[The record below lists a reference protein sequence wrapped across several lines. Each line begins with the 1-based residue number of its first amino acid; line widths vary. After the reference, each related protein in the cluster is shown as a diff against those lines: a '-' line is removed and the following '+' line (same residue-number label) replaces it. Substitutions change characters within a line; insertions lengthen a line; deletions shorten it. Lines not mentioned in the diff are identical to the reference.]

1 MTTPFSWLPHSGL
14 LSGTAYRAGADADG
28 SPKADTP
35 GLPLWAVWGTGNLFI
50 LLSVVLQNRCQ
61 QLSFAEGATTMPILI
76 FFFLNNCSV
85 LVPLKG
91 LYVFLIKNKINIKRV
106 VRGAVGR
113 KPILYWLFGLE
124 VDSQKQFMR
133 NSRPWKHFTCTGYL
147 VWRPHGKHWLGNT
160 PAHLLHTL
168 ENSRS

>member
-1 MTTPFSWLPHSGL
+1 MGCVRHWGSLRALVCSAAEP
-14 LSGTAYRAGADADG
+14 LSAIKLCRGSYNHAYID
-28 SPKADTP
+28 
-35 GLPLWAVWGTGNLFI
+35 F
-50 LLSVVLQNRCQ
+50 
-61 QLSFAEGATTMPILI
+61 

-133 NSRPWKHFTCTGYL
+133 NSRP
-147 VWRPHGKHWLGNT
+147 
-160 PAHLLHTL
+160 
-168 ENSRS
+168 